1 MHELMHGLGPQT
13 IKVDGRDTTVRQELK
28 ELNGPL
34 EEAKADISGLWALQ
48 YLMDKGVIDK
58 KQERSMY
65 ATFLASTFRTL
76 RFGLSD
82 AHAKGMALQVNY
94 LLDHGAIRIG
104 KDGLFA
110 LDLAK
115 TKKAVAGLTHDIMTL
130 QAHGDYAGVKQ
141 LLERMVVIR
150 PEVQRVIDRLA
161 SVPVDIAP
169 KFVTAA
175 ELTR

>member
-1 MHELMHGLGPQT
+1 
-13 IKVDGRDTTVRQELK
+13 
-28 ELNGPL
+28 
-34 EEAKADISGLWALQ
+34 
-48 YLMDKGVIDK
+48 MDKGVIDK

-76 RFGLSD
+76 RFGLND

-94 LLDHGAIRIG
+94 LLDHGAIRID
-104 KDGLFA
+104 KDGLFS

-115 TKKAVAGLTHDIMTL
+115 TKKAVTGLTHDIMTL

-141 LLERMVVIR
+141 LLDRMVVIR
-150 PEVQRVIDRLA
+150 PQVQHVIDRLA
-161 SVPVDIAP
+161 NVPVDIAP

-175 ELTR
+175 ELTRKE

>member
-1 MHELMHGLGPQT
+1 M
-13 IKVDGRDTTVRQELK
+13 RQELK

-65 ATFLASTFRTL
+65 TTFLASTFRTL
-76 RFGLSD
+76 RFGLND
-82 AHAKGMALQVNY
+82 AHAKGMTLQVNY

-104 KDGLFA
+104 KDGLFS

-115 TKKAVAGLTHDIMTL
+115 TKKAVTGLTHDIMTL

-141 LLERMVVIR
+141 LFDKDGRDPAGSAEGHRQARERAGR
-150 PEVQRVIDRLA
+150 HRAEVHDGGRADEGVSR
-161 SVPVDIAP
+161 
-169 KFVTAA
+169 
-175 ELTR
+175 